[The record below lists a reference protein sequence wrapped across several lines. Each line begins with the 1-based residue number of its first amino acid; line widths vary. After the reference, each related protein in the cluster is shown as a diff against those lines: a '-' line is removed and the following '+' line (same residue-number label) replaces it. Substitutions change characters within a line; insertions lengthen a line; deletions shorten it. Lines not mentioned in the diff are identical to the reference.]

1 MSWQPTRAFS
11 HSIFWGALALLVVN
25 DHVLKGAGLLPGGI
39 TGKVSDVA
47 GLLVAPWILAFLWG
61 ARTRPAV
68 LLSHVVVGAGFAAIN
83 LSPPLARAVEELT
96 AGTPFP
102 WVITADPLD
111 VLTLPALALSFV
123 VLGAVARD
131 EPLLPRGALV
141 RSLRGLG
148 FTLGLLACVATSRVP
163 EERLLFGSLFVVS
176 SLAESSVVTL
186 RPLRDDVILDC
197 DFVAEDPSRRL
208 SWDLFAPVQ
217 TWELMPGDAVPLA
230 SRFTSCDA
238 WLLGGGGAS
247 PALVF
252 WRDSELPPVES
263 DFETARTSPERSVFL
278 VDEGEERRFSDH
290 AARYAAPP
298 RELPAPAEGCEAPPK
313 GSLVWST
320 QPPEGTFVLD
330 DITASPDGCY
340 ALGLQHDGED
350 ERFFLCLAG
359 EELPFPVGET
369 LVIGT
374 SPSVGGDTLE
384 VTGDSLVL
392 RVSRGGALALP
403 GLPLFAVA
411 REDCT
416 GRFETCG
423 SLVVPADVLVGNGG
437 EDLLLSAGRSVT
449 LSSGTRLFLG
459 TALLSPVRDAA
470 CDPTELYLESFSLA
484 EKP

>member
-11 HSIFWGALALLVVN
+11 HPLFWGALLLLVVN
-25 DHVLKGAGLLPGGI
+25 DHVLKGAGLLPGGV
-39 TGKVSDVA
+39 TGKLSDVA
-47 GLLVAPWILAFLWG
+47 GLLVAPWILAFLWR
-61 ARTRPAV
+61 ARTRPLV

-102 WVITADPLD
+102 WIITVDRLD
-111 VLTLPALALSFV
+111 LLTLPALAFSFV

-131 EPLLPRGALV
+131 EPLLPRGALR
-141 RSLRGLG
+141 RSLQGLG

-163 EERLLFGSLFVVS
+163 QERLVFGSLFVVS
-176 SLAESSVVTL
+176 SLAESSAVTV
-186 RPLRDDVILDC
+186 RTLRDDVVLDC
-197 DFVAEDPSRRL
+197 DFVAGDPSRRL
-208 SWDLFAPVQ
+208 SPDLFEPVQ

-230 SRFTSCDA
+230 SRFTGCDA

-247 PALVF
+247 PALIF
-252 WRDSELPPVES
+252 WRDGELPPVQS
-263 DFETARTSPERSVFL
+263 DLETARTSPERSIFL
-278 VDEGEERRFSDH
+278 VEEGDERRFTDH

-298 RELPAPAEGCEAPPK
+298 RQLLASVEGCEAPPK

-320 QPPEGTFVLD
+320 NPPEGTFVLD
-330 DITASPDGCY
+330 DVTASPDGCY
-340 ALGLQHDGED
+340 ALGLMREGED

-369 LVIGT
+369 LTIGT
-374 SPSVGGDTLE
+374 SSSVGGDTL
-384 VTGDSLVL
+384 VIMGDSLVL
-392 RVSRGGALALP
+392 RVSRGDALALV

-423 SLVVPADVLVGNGG
+423 SLIVPADVLVGDGG

-449 LSSGTRLFLG
+449 LSSGTRVFLA

-470 CDPTELYLESFSLA
+470 CDPNPLYLESFSLA